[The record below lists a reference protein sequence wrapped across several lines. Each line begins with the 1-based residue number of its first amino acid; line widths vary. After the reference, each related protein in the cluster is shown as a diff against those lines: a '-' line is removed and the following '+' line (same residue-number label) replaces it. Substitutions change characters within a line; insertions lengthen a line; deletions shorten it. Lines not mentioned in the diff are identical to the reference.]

1 MKIRISDI
9 PAEGLNINDT
19 IALEPLNAR
28 LQAGEPCDIYFLQA
42 PRVSLMVRRNPGG
55 AQTSGTISSRYKQ
68 PCSLCLDEVERDI
81 EISFDYILQH
91 KSPATDDPTGGSLD
105 DVGII
110 FFEGEHVDLEDSI
123 QESLIL
129 SLSRFWHPPLKPD
142 GSCSIC
148 HKNLRD
154 QIKEEPENTFSLGE
168 LFKKSGISNN

>member
-19 IALEPLNAR
+19 IPLEPLNAR
-28 LQAGEPCDIYFLQA
+28 LQAGEQCDISFLEA
-42 PRVSLMVRRNPGG
+42 PRVNLTVHRNPGG
-55 AQTSGTISSRYKQ
+55 AQTSGTIKSRYSQ
-68 PCSLCLDEVERDI
+68 PCSLCLDEVGRDI
-81 EISFDYILQH
+81 EIGFDYILQH
-91 KSPATDDPTGGSLD
+91 KNPGDADTTEDSLD

-110 FFEGEHVDLEDSI
+110 FFEGEHIELDDSI

-129 SLSRFWHPPLKPD
+129 ALSRFWHPPLKPD

-154 QIKEEPENTFSLGE
+154 QIKEEPDNTFSLGE